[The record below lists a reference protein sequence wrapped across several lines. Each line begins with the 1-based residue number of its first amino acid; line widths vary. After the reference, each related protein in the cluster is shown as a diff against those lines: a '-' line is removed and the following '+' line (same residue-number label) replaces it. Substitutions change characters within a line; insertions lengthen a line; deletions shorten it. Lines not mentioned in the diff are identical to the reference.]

1 MKYANKKHP
10 IHPHFYSEIEGI
22 QWAQSRFV
30 THAGCKKQVLAKLT
44 KILWDR
50 SGERLPEMS
59 GKFSGKTQSCE

>member
-1 MKYANKKHP
+1 MLAVIK
-10 IHPHFYSEIEGI
+10 
-22 QWAQSRFV
+22 FV
-30 THAGCKKQVLAKLT
+30 PEWRAKKQVLAKLT